1 MLYCS
6 NHNNASRYERASSS
20 FKRTLCPKKLESI
33 WCISGLANT
42 ISSSLSLLNLLF
54 LDVMIAFSLT
64 SDHTPLCF
72 RMDLDPLPILPTQ
85 ALSSFL
91 IAGFIDPLL

>member
-1 MLYCS
+1 M
-6 NHNNASRYERASSS
+6 
-20 FKRTLCPKKLESI
+20 PKEAQEYLVHLR
-33 WCISGLANT
+33 ISEHDIQLIVVVELA
-42 ISSSLSLLNLLF
+42 F